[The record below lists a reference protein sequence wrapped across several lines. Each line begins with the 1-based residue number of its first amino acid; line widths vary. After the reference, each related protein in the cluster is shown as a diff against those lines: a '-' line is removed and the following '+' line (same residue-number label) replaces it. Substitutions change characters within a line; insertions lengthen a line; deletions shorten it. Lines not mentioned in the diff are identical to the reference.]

1 MESSFALTEKVN
13 FDGNINLNSTGKTY
27 WDESNSDAFT
37 TSAYQLLDAR
47 ASVSF
52 DNVKFTI
59 WGNNILDKQ
68 YYTEYVP
75 GSLFGGFDD
84 FGWRG
89 RPATY
94 GASVSINF

>member
-1 MESSFALTEKVN
+1 
-13 FDGNINLNSTGKTY
+13 NSTGKTY
-27 WDESNSDAFT
+27 WDENNSDAFT
-37 TSAYQLLDAR
+37 TNAYQLLDAR
-47 ASVSF
+47 ASISF
-52 DNVKFTI
+52 DNLKFTI